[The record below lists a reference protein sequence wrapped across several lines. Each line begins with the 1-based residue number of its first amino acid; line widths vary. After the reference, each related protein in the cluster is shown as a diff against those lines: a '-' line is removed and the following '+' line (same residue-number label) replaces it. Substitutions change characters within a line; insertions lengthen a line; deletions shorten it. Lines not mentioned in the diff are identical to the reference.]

1 MIYNKNTVTYNKK
14 YMLSL
19 CLDTR
24 HKTPNPWNFLDEN
37 NPGVFCYVNEV
48 GLLQHQKMRAVCQ
61 EKQPFSP
68 TSLISQEER
77 GTRGNYQWPTT

>member
-1 MIYNKNTVTYNKK
+1 
-14 YMLSL
+14 MLSL

-48 GLLQHQKMRAVCQ
+48 GLLQHQKMRAV
-61 EKQPFSP
+61 
-68 TSLISQEER
+68 
-77 GTRGNYQWPTT
+77 YQGSNLSVPPP